1 MKRFR
6 LLALFLAVLLL
17 CSCSPMESGGED
29 TRAEYSALYEA
40 LKRRGM
46 ETGEDLLKRREA
58 TQYIERGKEL
68 FFHDGKISPTALEN
82 YFVCPFK
89 NFVTRGLKLKE
100 RDETAVMAF
109 DSGNFIHELLEE
121 TSVRTQEFSTEEELR
136 AFAKKRGAEIAEK
149 AVYSAGKDTGA
160 GRYAA
165 GKLLEEGVEAAAAVY
180 RQIKGSAFVVDG
192 VEKPIETDEIVG
204 KVDRVDV
211 SDEFVRVVDYK
222 TGAIDDSPT
231 SYYTGRKMQ
240 MQLYMSAVKGE
251 KIPAGV
257 FYFPASVKY
266 AESAENRFQMKG
278 FLNGSKEAL
287 LCGDKALTEEK
298 KSEFFA
304 ASLKNSGNAKK
315 IMDETQF
322 CDFIDYAVL
331 EARQGRKELEEGFI
345 APSPYEG
352 SCEYCKFGGMCGFN
366 RDVLKTRK
374 ESEIAPA
381 TIAEIVRKQKEGGKD

>member
-1 MKRFR
+1 VR
-6 LLALFLAVLLL
+6 
-17 CSCSPMESGGED
+17 
-29 TRAEYSALYEA
+29 
-40 LKRRGM
+40 
-46 ETGEDLLKRREA
+46 
-58 TQYIERGKEL
+58 IKE
-68 FFHDGKISPTALEN
+68 FN
-82 YFVCPFK
+82 
-89 NFVTRGLKLKE
+89 
-100 RDETAVMAF
+100 
-109 DSGNFIHELLEE
+109 
-121 TSVRTQEFSTEEELR
+121 TEEELR
-136 AFAKKRGAEIAEK
+136 AFAKQRGAEIAEK
-149 AVYSAGKDTGA
+149 AVYAAGKDTGA

-165 GKLLEEGVEAAAAVY
+165 EKLLEEGVEAAAAVY
-180 RQIKGSAFVVDG
+180 RQIKGSAFVVDA

-231 SYYTGRKMQ
+231 SYYTGQKMQ

-322 CDFIDYAVL
+322 SDFIDYAVL

-374 ESEIAPA
+374 ESEITPA

>member
-1 MKRFR
+1 MR
-6 LLALFLAVLLL
+6 
-17 CSCSPMESGGED
+17 
-29 TRAEYSALYEA
+29 
-40 LKRRGM
+40 
-46 ETGEDLLKRREA
+46 
-58 TQYIERGKEL
+58 
-68 FFHDGKISPTALEN
+68 DGKVSPTTLEG
-82 YFVCPFK
+82 YFSCPYQ
-89 NFVTRGLKLKE
+89 NFAARGLRLKE
-100 RDETAVMAF
+100 REEAVVLAF